1 MDYVDL
7 LPFIHRYGH
16 KINMGSQYQVI
27 DNFLPEDQFEM
38 LRNIMMSYYFPWCYW
53 WGRGEDEITKDF
65 FFHNF
70 YRKGEIQPS
79 GYFNILG
86 PSAQKLVGEGGE
98 LIRAKA
104 VLTTQTAEHHNRGF
118 HNDYDDITTAI
129 YYINTN
135 NGWTEFGDGDKVE
148 SVANRM
154 LVFDSNLIHGGVS
167 CTDEKTRILI
177 NFNYA

>member
-1 MDYVDL
+1 
-7 LPFIHRYGH
+7 
-16 KINMGSQYQVI
+16 MGAQYQVI
-27 DNFLPEDQFEM
+27 DNFLPGDQFEM
-38 LRNIMMSYYFPWCYW
+38 LRNIIRSNYFPWCYFS
-53 WGRGEDEITKDF
+53 GRGEPDEPSNF

-70 YRKGEIQPS
+70 YRKEEDRPS

-86 PSAQKLVGEGGE
+86 PSIQKLVGDGE
-98 LIRAKA
+98 LIRAKG
-104 VLTTQTAEHHNRGF
+104 VLTTQTAEHYNSGF
-118 HNDYDDITTAI
+118 HHDYDNITTST

-135 NGWTEFGDGDKVE
+135 NGWTEFKDGGKVE

-154 LVFDSNLIHGGVS
+154 VIFDSNLIHGGVS

>member
-1 MDYVDL
+1 M
-7 LPFIHRYGH
+7 
-16 KINMGSQYQVI
+16 KVI
-27 DNFLPEDQFEM
+27 DNFLSEKQFKM
-38 LRNIMMSYYFPWCYW
+38 LRDIMMSYYFPWCYY
-53 WGRGEDEITKDF
+53 WGNEGSDDPKDF
-65 FFHNF
+65 FYHTF

-86 PSAQKLVGEGGE
+86 PSAQKLVGGDGE

-104 VLTTQTAEHHNRGF
+104 VLTTQTAEHHNSGF